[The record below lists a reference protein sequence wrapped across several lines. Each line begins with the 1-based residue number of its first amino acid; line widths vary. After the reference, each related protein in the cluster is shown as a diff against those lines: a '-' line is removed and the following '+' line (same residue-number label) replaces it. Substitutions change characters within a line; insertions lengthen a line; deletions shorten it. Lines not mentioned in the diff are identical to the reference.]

1 MLRERR
7 AYRRLRKIDETAYA
21 TRYAA
26 AMLEARK
33 YAECARRADPRV
45 ARIMGRIYAELCGTE
60 TGMRI
65 RAFGKPKRTRMQKT
79 TSQKTKRTPR

>member
-26 AMLEARK
+26 AMIEARK
-33 YAECARRADPRV
+33 YAKHARHADPRV
-45 ARIMGRIYAELCGTE
+45 ARIMGRIYEELCGTE

-65 RAFGKPKRTRMQKT
+65 RTFGKPRTQKKP
-79 TSQKTKRTPR
+79 SQQPKRTPQ